1 MVMMNRL
8 RHLLIVLLC
17 ASITSANPLRAQPV
31 IDEFVAGAR
40 VFAKKECAVLVVK
53 FNVRVRYASHFP
65 QDKGDEL
72 RVSLNLIDRP
82 VGLPRLSPR
91 EGVRVVDAQLAGIR
105 NVVLD
110 LDRALGPILRVQFER
125 PVAYKVSQSKSFD
138 TIAVLISRGGSPDA
152 CASLIADQ
160 VGTGAQTGAPGSDKR
175 PAGKISPADLRVVE
189 ASMDEARAAMKVRK
203 YNEAIRLFGKVLK
216 FPENKDSAEAQEYIG
231 LAQQKAGQL
240 AEARATYEAYLR
252 RYKSGEG
259 ADRVRQ
265 RLDAI
270 LTATGGDHAPAAP
283 AEAGSKLAK
292 DKKNRQKFA
301 SDDEIRWSQSGSIS
315 SFYIRNDTAVAVKD
329 ISTAPNPNAD
339 PDAHRIHQNMVLSNF
354 DVFGT
359 VESNSTISKYKL
371 AVTDEQGLVPMP
383 WSTGTWPANSN
394 NETIGVSTAYVESTL
409 KDSDVLVR
417 VGRQTRNS
425 GGVIGRFDG
434 ALVSWQA
441 TDFIRL
447 NTVAGSPNWSRFD
460 APFQNDRFLFG
471 GSIDFGKIFGGLETT
486 LFAIQQNDQ
495 WVVDRQGIGAEFRYF
510 DQNKSAL
517 ATIDYDVHFNELNA
531 AIFSGSWTFKNNS
544 VLTTALNYQKTPYL
558 SAWNA
563 LQGQPFLTL
572 YDMLKVYTQQ
582 QVYQFAM
589 DRSPTFESAMIGYS
603 YPLSE
608 KYQISADA
616 TVTKLSGTPPSGGVD
631 GTMPTGT
638 EYYFSAQLIGSGIF
652 KPGDMFTAAIRYAA
666 LNDSNVYVLDLYSQY
681 PVWNDLRIS
690 PRLRLGYR
698 KGTSIDL
705 TEKTILPTV
714 LVDYL
719 LMKDLTM
726 ELEVGPQWTISE
738 QSGVRSTNTSL
749 AVTLGVRYNFHADGD
764 SKCTRMFGPCSPFVM
779 ADLASSSPKAL
790 TKSNNQSLFYK
801 SPPTKSI
808 FIADVGLRYW
818 PSTGKISYNYYA
830 DTTTTLP
837 VSRLSYGGLKANSGE
852 VFFRVD
858 AASGPL
864 SNFFLKGSF
873 GFGLTKNGNLVD
885 EDFAPI
891 TDPYS
896 RTQSD
901 AGGKLRYGNIDFG
914 YNVYTDK
921 RFRIGAFIGY
931 HYWHERVD
939 ASGCAQTG
947 SNPFICGIPLANSV
961 NVITEQDRWNSLR
974 FGAVLDVNLTDRLKW
989 NVDFAHVITNQNA
1002 LDTHYFTFGDSSA
1015 NGTGWGYQV
1024 ESILKYQITDK
1035 FNVGFGA
1042 RWWHFNTNAVDI
1054 FNQLLQYQVDRYGFF
1069 VQSSVQFN

>member
-1 MVMMNRL
+1 MK
-8 RHLLIVLLC
+8 
-17 ASITSANPLRAQPV
+17 A
-31 IDEFVAGAR
+31 
-40 VFAKKECAVLVVK
+40 
-53 FNVRVRYASHFP
+53 
-65 QDKGDEL
+65 
-72 RVSLNLIDRP
+72 
-82 VGLPRLSPR
+82 
-91 EGVRVVDAQLAGIR
+91 
-105 NVVLD
+105 
-110 LDRALGPILRVQFER
+110 
-125 PVAYKVSQSKSFD
+125 VSQ
-138 TIAVLISRGGSPDA
+138 GW
-152 CASLIADQ
+152 
-160 VGTGAQTGAPGSDKR
+160 
-175 PAGKISPADLRVVE
+175 
-189 ASMDEARAAMKVRK
+189 
-203 YNEAIRLFGKVLK
+203 
-216 FPENKDSAEAQEYIG
+216 
-231 LAQQKAGQL
+231 
-240 AEARATYEAYLR
+240 
-252 RYKSGEG
+252 GE
-259 ADRVRQ
+259 
-265 RLDAI
+265 
-270 LTATGGDHAPAAP
+270 HAPAAP
-283 AEAGSKLAK
+283 VDTTPKSAR
-292 DKKNRQKFA
+292 DKKKLKFA

-339 PDAHRIHQNMVLSNF
+339 PDAHRIHQNMILSNF

-359 VESNSTISKYKL
+359 VESNAAITKYKL
-371 AVTDEQGLVPMP
+371 AVTDEQGLVPVP
-383 WSTGTWPANSN
+383 WATGTWSTNSN
-394 NETIGVSTAYVESTL
+394 SETIGVSTAYVESTL

-417 VGRQTRNS
+417 VGRQTRNT

-441 TDFIRL
+441 TDFVRL
-447 NTVAGSPNWSRFD
+447 NTVVGSPNWSRFD

-471 GSIDFGKIFGGLETT
+471 ASVDFGKIWGGLETT

-495 WVVDRQGIGAEFRYF
+495 WMVDRQGIGAEFRYF
-510 DQNKSAL
+510 DQSKSML

-558 SAWNA
+558 TTWNA

-589 DRSPTFESAMIGYS
+589 DRSPTFESAMIGYA

-608 KYQISADA
+608 KYQISVDA
-616 TVTKLSGTPPSGGVD
+616 TVTNLSGTPPSGGVD
-631 GTMPTGT
+631 GTIPTGT

-652 KPGDMFTAAIRYAA
+652 KPGDMFTAAVRYAA
-666 LNDSNVYVLDLYSQY
+666 LNDSNVYVLDLNSQY
-681 PVWNDLRIS
+681 PVWGDLRVS

-738 QSGVRSTNTSL
+738 QDGVRSTNTSL

-779 ADLASSSPKAL
+779 ADLATPTPQAL
-790 TKSNNQSLFYK
+790 TKANNQISFYK
-801 SPPTKSI
+801 SAPVKSI
-808 FIADVGLRYW
+808 FVADVGLRYW
-818 PSTGKISYNYYA
+818 PSTAKIGYNYYA
-830 DTTTTLP
+830 DTTTSLQ

-852 VFFRVD
+852 AFFRVD

-864 SNFFLKGSF
+864 SNFFLKGTL
-873 GFGLTKNGNLVD
+873 GFGLTKSGNLVD
-885 EDFAPI
+885 EDFEPI

-901 AGGKLRYGNIDFG
+901 TAGKLRYGNIDLG

-931 HYWHERVD
+931 HYWYERID
-939 ASGCAQTG
+939 ASGCTQT
-947 SNPFICGIPLANSV
+947 SINPFICGTPLANSLT
-961 NVITEQDRWNSLR
+961 VITEQDRWNSMR
-974 FGAVLDVNLTDRLKW
+974 FGAVLDVNVTDRLRW
-989 NVDFAHVITNQNA
+989 NVDFAHVITNQRA
-1002 LDTHYFTFGDSSA
+1002 IDTHYFTFGDSPS

-1024 ESILKYQITDK
+1024 ETILKYQVTDK
-1035 FNVGFGA
+1035 FNVGVGA